1 MDQKFSPAYIFN
13 RQIQS
18 TAVAFKTCANII
30 LRGQNYDF
38 LKIIWKIYEINVFK
52 NTIVCIV
59 RDYFLVGAKKSAWDF
74 FFENILMIFN
84 AKRDPCNLIFILLR
98 GWVVIEFTLPVM
110 KIYNKR
116 SFFHMGYL
124 LPEIL
129 NSISGST
136 SVEKSEKKNY

>member
-1 MDQKFSPAYIFN
+1 M
-13 RQIQS
+13 
-18 TAVAFKTCANII
+18 
-30 LRGQNYDF
+30 
-38 LKIIWKIYEINVFK
+38 
-52 NTIVCIV
+52 CIV

-98 GWVVIEFTLPVM
+98 GWVVIEFTLPVK

-136 SVEKSEKKNY
+136 SVEKSEKKTIKEALNKSNYYD